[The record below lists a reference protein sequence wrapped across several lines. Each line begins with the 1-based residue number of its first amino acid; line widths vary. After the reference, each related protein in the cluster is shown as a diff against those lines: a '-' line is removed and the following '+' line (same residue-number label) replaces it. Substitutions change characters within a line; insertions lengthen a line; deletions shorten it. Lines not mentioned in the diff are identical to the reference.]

1 MRENPGPSSSGNGQP
16 DIHRFVEASKGS
28 GGLRRSD
35 GMKRH
40 TCGGQKDHLQC
51 CGKRGISVSLS
62 SAMKLRIIKKEDQ

>member
-1 MRENPGPSSSGNGQP
+1 MRENPGPSSYGNGQS

-35 GMKRH
+35 GMKGY
-40 TCGGQKDHLQC
+40 TCRGQNDHLQC
-51 CGKRGISVSLS
+51 SGKHAISVSPT